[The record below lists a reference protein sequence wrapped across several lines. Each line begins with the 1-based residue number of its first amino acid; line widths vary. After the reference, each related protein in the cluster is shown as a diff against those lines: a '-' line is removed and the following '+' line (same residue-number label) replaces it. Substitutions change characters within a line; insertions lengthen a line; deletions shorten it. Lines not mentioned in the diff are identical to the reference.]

1 MINIFSWKVYNGWMT
16 LYMILASQKYIFGK
30 KKKNKN
36 KKKTWARSHIKI
48 KKKKSFVKEA

>member
-30 KKKNKN
+30 RKKQKQKKKKLGLEVI
-36 KKKTWARSHIKI
+36 WRL
-48 KKKKSFVKEA
+48 KKKSFVKEA